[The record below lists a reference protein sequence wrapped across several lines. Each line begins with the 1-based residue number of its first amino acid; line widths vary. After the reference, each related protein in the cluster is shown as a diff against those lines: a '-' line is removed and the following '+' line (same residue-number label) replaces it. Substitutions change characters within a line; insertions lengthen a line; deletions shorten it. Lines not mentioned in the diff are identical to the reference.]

1 MVHLSKLIK
10 IDTIK
15 STCIVGIDFH
25 RLVKR
30 SYINRLVF
38 IDCIDYIDWFP
49 MNDFHCLGT
58 PVFNQDD
65 SSGSNIFLIHYQHH
79 LWREQFRESRETF
92 QKTFEH
98 IFFVSLAPTPK
109 QGLENNFFRLF
120 QHLAGVCHN
129 AQRDWLRHLLG

>member
-1 MVHLSKLIK
+1 MVHLSRLIK

-30 SYINRLVF
+30 IYINRLVF

-92 QKTFEH
+92 QKTFGH
-98 IFFVSLAPTPK
+98 IFLSRWPQPQSKGWKTIFSDYFNTWQASVTT
-109 QGLENNFFRLF
+109 R
-120 QHLAGVCHN
+120 N
-129 AQRDWLRHLLG
+129 AIGCGIY